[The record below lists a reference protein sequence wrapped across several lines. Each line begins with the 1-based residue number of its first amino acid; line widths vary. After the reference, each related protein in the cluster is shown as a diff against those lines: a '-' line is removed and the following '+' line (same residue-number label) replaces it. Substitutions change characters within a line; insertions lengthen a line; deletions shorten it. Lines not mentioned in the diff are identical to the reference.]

1 MEHELFQVRV
11 CINAWSLSGV
21 LTCLVFACQVM
32 SILHTS
38 HHVMSYWFLTD
49 ARMGPRK
56 HAQRVHTSIV
66 EFALFLV
73 HPLAT
78 ESDG

>member
-11 CINAWSLSGV
+11 CMSAWSLSV
-21 LTCLVFACQVM
+21 ALTSLVFACQFM

-49 ARMGPRK
+49 AGIGPRK
-56 HAQRVHTSIV
+56 HAQKVHTLIV
-66 EFALFLV
+66 AYALFLV
-73 HPLAT
+73 RPLAT
-78 ESDG
+78 ESYV

>member
-1 MEHELFQVRV
+1 
-11 CINAWSLSGV
+11 
-21 LTCLVFACQVM
+21 
-32 SILHTS
+32 
-38 HHVMSYWFLTD
+38 MSYWFLTD

-56 HAQRVHTSIV
+56 RAQRVHTLIV